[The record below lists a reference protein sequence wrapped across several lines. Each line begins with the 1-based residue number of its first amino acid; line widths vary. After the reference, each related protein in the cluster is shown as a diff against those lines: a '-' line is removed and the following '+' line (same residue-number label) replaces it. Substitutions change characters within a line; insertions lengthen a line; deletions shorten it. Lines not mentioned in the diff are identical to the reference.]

1 MQRSAWGL
9 VALLLVGASGC
20 KPATPEPV
28 QAAATNAAPATTA
41 TAVAKPAL
49 HPCDLLS
56 DAEVAAAVAG
66 AQPGQR
72 DPGDEGYGISAC
84 RWKVGDGA
92 VMLQAFDAGPGALAQ
107 ELRASSLEVVEIR
120 RPDAAGLVRLERF
133 DGIGDMAGAFV
144 ERADSKRGI
153 ARSSAV
159 LMVQRG
165 GRLAVLRMPQLADGD
180 RDEAL
185 ESLQAL
191 GASIAKGM

>member
-1 MQRSAWGL
+1 MQRTAWGL
-9 VALLLVGASGC
+9 AALLVVGVSGC
-20 KPATPEPV
+20 KPATPEPAN
-28 QAAATNAAPATTA
+28 AAASKATPATTA
-41 TAVAKPAL
+41 TAVGKPAL
-49 HPCDLLS
+49 HPCDLLA
-56 DAEVAAAVAG
+56 DAEVATVVPG

-92 VMLQAFDAGPGALAQ
+92 VMLQSFDAGPGALAQ

-133 DGIGDMAGAFV
+133 DGIGEMAGAYV
-144 ERADSKRGI
+144 ERVDSKRGI

-180 RDEAL
+180 RDKAL